1 MNSLVAGTPE
11 YNRSIHASAW
21 VQKVQM
27 LRDIQTERGNVKE
40 KLKKNKDMIMSKVKL
55 VLKSK
60 KVSSL
65 AIYMVAEFLV
75 ETKMPISSKYIEK
88 SKKITSRVDEINQV
102 RHIFQNWNISRDPY
116 CFYQYESR
124 PSIDKIHHKLSVV
137 VENRL
142 SDMSSPMPTEPLP
155 LTSKNYACYKR
166 MVIKHQPLTILKT
179 MCRMRYLK
187 VGGNKTVLVERL
199 VAEKW

>member
-11 YNRSIHASAW
+11 YNRSVYATTW
-21 VQKVQM
+21 VQKVQN
-27 LRDIQTERGNVKE
+27 LRDIQAERGNVNE
-40 KLKKNKDMIMSKVKL
+40 KLKKNKDMIMSKLKL

-65 AIYMVAEFLV
+65 AIYVVAEFLV
-75 ETKMPISSKYIEK
+75 ETKIPISSKYIEK
-88 SKKITSRVDEINQV
+88 SKKITNQFDQINQV
-102 RHIFQNWNISRDPY
+102 RHIFQNWNISQDSD
-116 CFYQYESR
+116 ESS
-124 PSIDKIHHKLSVV
+124 PSIDKIHHFLSVV

-142 SDMSSPMPTEPLP
+142 TDMSSPMPTEPLP
-155 LTSKNYACYKR
+155 LTSKKYTCYKR
-166 MVIKHQPLTILKT
+166 MVIKPQPLTILKT